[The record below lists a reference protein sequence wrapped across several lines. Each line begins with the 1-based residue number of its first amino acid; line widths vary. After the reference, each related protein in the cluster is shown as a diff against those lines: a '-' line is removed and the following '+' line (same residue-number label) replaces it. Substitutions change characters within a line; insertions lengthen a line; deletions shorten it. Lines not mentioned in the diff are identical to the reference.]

1 MLQDYKCTV
10 NAKVSAEEAYR
21 KVARVSDWWNQ
32 RSTGKT
38 QMIGDTFR
46 VNFGETW
53 VDFEVVEAVPN
64 KRFVW
69 HVTDCHLHSFEDR
82 TEWKDT
88 SVIWDLTTANDTT
101 TVTMAH
107 AGLTPAVECFKA
119 FKAFK
124 AGWNFHVG
132 ESLLKL
138 LTEDRGLPDHGRK
151 TNA

>member
-1 MLQDYKCTV
+1 MLKDYKCTV
-10 NAKVSAEEAYR
+10 NARVSAEEAYR

-32 RSTGKT
+32 QSTGKA
-38 QMIGDTFR
+38 QEAGDTFR

-53 VDFEVVEAVPN
+53 VNFEVVEAIPN
-64 KRFVW
+64 KRLVW
-69 HVTDCHLHSFEDR
+69 RVTDCNLHTFKDR
-82 TEWKDT
+82 TEWNGT
-88 SVIWDLTTANDTT
+88 SVTWDLTTANDTT

-107 AGLTPAVECFKA
+107 VGLTPEVECFKA
-119 FKAFK
+119 CE

-138 LTEDRGLPDHGRK
+138 LTDDRGLPDHARK

>member
-10 NAKVSAEEAYR
+10 NARVSAEEAYR

-38 QMIGDTFR
+38 QKVGDTFR

-88 SVIWDLTTANDTT
+88 SVIWDLTTASDTT

-119 FKAFK
+119 CE

-138 LTEDRGLPDHGRK
+138 LTEDCGLPDHGRK

>member
-32 RSTGKT
+32 RSTGET
-38 QMIGDTFR
+38 QKAGDTFR

-53 VDFEVVEAVPN
+53 VEFDVVESVPN
-64 KRFVW
+64 KRLVW
-69 HVTDCHLHSFEDR
+69 HVTDCNLHSFKDR

-88 SVIWDLTTANDTT
+88 SVTWDLTTENDTT
-101 TVTMAH
+101 TVTMSH
-107 AGLTPAVECFKA
+107 VGLTPAVECFKA
-119 FKAFK
+119 CE

-138 LTEDRGLPDHGRK
+138 LTEDRGLPDHARK
-151 TNA
+151 ANA